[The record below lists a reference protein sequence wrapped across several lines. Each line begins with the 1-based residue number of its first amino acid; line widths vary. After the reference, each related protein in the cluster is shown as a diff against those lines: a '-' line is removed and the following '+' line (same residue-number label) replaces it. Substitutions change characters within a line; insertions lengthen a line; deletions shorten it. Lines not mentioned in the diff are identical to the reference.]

1 MSDHL
6 PPEFLSFLSLKSLTE
21 IQELSVQLLLLLD
34 LLLVS
39 YLHLLSA
46 DVQSSTSDLDA
57 SQT

>member
-46 DVQSSTSDLDA
+46 DVQSPTSDLDA